1 MKLSV
6 TIAGTGMTPQGRSD
20 VGPKELAI
28 QAARLA
34 LADAGLRPESVAQI
48 VVSNA
53 LAGVLSDQECVR
65 GHSWLHG
72 EGFPGAPIINVDAGC
87 AGAATALHLGC
98 QAVAAGIGPVLVL
111 GVEKMWTGDREATLG
126 GIEQCL
132 AADLREHAR
141 RELANEA
148 GSTFMGL
155 NGIWATRQ
163 MTERATTAAHFA
175 AAAVKARRLGQQ
187 NPLAQ
192 QRRVVSDAEVLDS
205 ATIAGPLTRLMCSSF
220 TDGAAAAVLQGS
232 PITGAPRIVAS
243 CVGSGDGTGEYHD
256 RLGDAAERAWK
267 DAGLG
272 PQDVDVVELHDATA
286 AEELYALEALG
297 FYDIGD
303 AGPATVAGETMPGGS
318 GPAVNPSGGLVA
330 RGHPIG
336 ATGLCQVVELADQL
350 RGRCGARQSAG
361 ARIGFAVNTGGI
373 INRDVAS
380 WGAHV
385 LSL

>member
-6 TIAGTGMTPQGRSD
+6 TIAGTGMTPQGRSEL
-20 VGPKELAI
+20 GPKQLAI
-28 QAARLA
+28 QAARAA
-34 LADAGLRPESVAQI
+34 LADAGLRPESIAQI

-65 GHSWLHG
+65 GQAWLHG
-72 EGFPGAPIINVDAGC
+72 EGYPGSPIINVDAGC

-98 QAVAAGIGPVLVL
+98 QAVAAGVGPVLVV

-132 AADLREHAR
+132 AAELRDDAR
-141 RELANEA
+141 VELANGA

-155 NGIWATRQ
+155 NARWAERQ
-163 MTERATTAAHFA
+163 LHERDTTPAHFA
-175 AAAVKARRLGQQ
+175 AAAVKARRLGGL

-192 QRRVVSDAEVLDS
+192 QRRPVTEEEVLAS
-205 ATIAGPLTRLMCSSF
+205 NTIAGSLTRLMCSSF
-220 TDGAAAAVLQGS
+220 TDGAAAVVLQSS
-232 PITGAPRIVAS
+232 PVAGAPRIVAS
-243 CVGSGDGTGEYHD
+243 CVGSGDGTGEYHE
-256 RLGDAAERAWK
+256 RLGEAAERAWK
-267 DAGLG
+267 DAGIG
-272 PQDVDVVELHDATA
+272 PHDVDVVELHDATA

-297 FYDIGD
+297 FYAIGD
-303 AGPATVAGETMPGGS
+303 AGPATVAGETMPAGH
-318 GPAVNPSGGLVA
+318 GPSVNPSGGLVA

-336 ATGLCQVVELADQL
+336 ATGLCQVVELTDQL
-350 RGRCGARQSAG
+350 RGRSGARQTRG
-361 ARIGFAVNTGGI
+361 ARVGFAVNTGGI

-385 LSL
+385 VSL

>member
-6 TIAGTGMTPQGRSD
+6 TIAGTGMTEQGRSGL
-20 VGPKELAI
+20 GPKELAI
-28 QAARLA
+28 HAARAA
-34 LADAGLRPESVAQI
+34 LTDAGLRPESVAQVI
-48 VVSNA
+48 VSNA

-65 GHSWLHG
+65 GHAWLHA

-98 QAVAAGIGPVLVL
+98 QAVTAGVGPVLVV
-111 GVEKMWTGDREATLG
+111 GVEKMWTGDRGATLG

-132 AADLREHAR
+132 AADLRAGAR
-141 RELANEA
+141 AELANEA

-155 NGIWATRQ
+155 NARWAEKQ
-163 MTERATTAAHFA
+163 LSERATTPQHFA
-175 AAAVKARRLGQQ
+175 AAAVKARRLGEL

-192 QRRVVSDAEVLDS
+192 QRRPVTDDEVLES
-205 ATIAGPLTRLMCSSF
+205 TPIAGPLTRLMCSSF
-220 TDGAAAAVLQGS
+220 TDGAAAVVLQRS
-232 PITGAPRIVAS
+232 AIAGAPRIVAS
-243 CVGSGDGTGEYHD
+243 CVGSGDGAGEYHG
-256 RLGDAAERAWK
+256 RLGDAADRAWK

-272 PQDVDVVELHDATA
+272 PHDVDVVELHDATA

-297 FYDIGD
+297 FYAIGD
-303 AGPATVAGETMPGGS
+303 AGPATVAGETMPGGR
-318 GPAVNPSGGLVA
+318 GPTVNPSGGLVA

-350 RGRCGARQSAG
+350 RGRSGPRQAEGARV
-361 ARIGFAVNTGGI
+361 GFAVNTGGI

-385 LSL
+385 VSL